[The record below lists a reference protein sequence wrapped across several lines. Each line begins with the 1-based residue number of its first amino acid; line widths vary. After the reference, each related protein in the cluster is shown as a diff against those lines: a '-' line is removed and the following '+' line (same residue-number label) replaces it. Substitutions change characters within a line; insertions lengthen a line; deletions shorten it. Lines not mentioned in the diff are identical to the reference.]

1 MSRFSQFRYSSGLN
15 SGSAQPGSVLGRVV
29 AFVVGIIVLAVSIFV
44 GAVFF
49 TALLGII
56 LILAFIFMLRVWW
69 LKRKMQRYTQEHGDL
84 DAEYTVIREEHS
96 EIRHQTHTESNRNDL

>member
-15 SGSAQPGSVLGRVV
+15 SGAAQPGSFLGRAV

-49 TALLGII
+49 TALLGLI

-84 DAEYTVIREEHS
+84 DAEYTVIQEGHREIH
-96 EIRHQTHTESNRNDL
+96 HESDTGINRGDR